1 MSNLSFTAAV
11 SDWVRETEQRM
22 TAVFRQASQEVIQ
35 DMVNRTPVDT
45 GFARASVV
53 VSTSAMPSIDPNKKG
68 ADGASYTPDVTEIS
82 LAIAG
87 AEIGQTIF
95 AGYTAAYAPA
105 LEYGHSKQAPNGMVR
120 LAAQRWPAVVAEVS
134 ARAQARVEAN

>member
-1 MSNLSFTAAV
+1 MSTSFTAAV

-22 TAVFRQASQEVIQ
+22 TAVFRQASQEIIQ
-35 DMVNRTPVDT
+35 DMQNRTPVDT

-68 ADGASYTPDVTEIS
+68 AAGGSYAPDVTEIS
-82 LAIAG
+82 LATAG

-95 AGYTAAYAPA
+95 AGYTAAYALA